1 MKFEQILNE
10 SVEILNEGALTDL
23 LTATFKGFKRT
34 VGATAEASL
43 QKALNDVAQGGK
55 KVALSVLRKNAS
67 YEDALKN
74 TVAEAARVKYNKSFT
89 DLLSFDRN
97 AAQKLVNDV
106 QTGMEKELSER
117 AALSKTIIDND
128 VKSATS
134 AVGTTQKGV
143 NAGTATKQ
151 DLAAATKELIANTK
165 LQSKYADMERVI
177 AGMDKLSAKK
187 VGDILKKEAK
197 VIDGTGESVA
207 GGVKGKVQVKTKDGF
222 FTATKEQIAKLP
234 GSVKRVIVNN
244 PIKSTLIGA
253 GLGIA
258 ALYYFF
264 NADNVIVT
272 DGDGNDVPDVN
283 SEWAPC
289 IKELIDSKE
298 GTLTTLE
305 GGGIVVVHVITP
317 EYPEGLNFTSNG
329 RVADIKTKKMG
340 SWKCKGTTPVIA
352 ESQKISISGLL
363 KEQSSEVDV
372 KTMSNYVDV
381 AVDDLDGFVD
391 GGNLTSLLNILK
403 ALNGKTFQ
411 GKNAISEFLSLYKE
425 DEGGDDFVADV
436 NSVGVK
442 TLGSEAILAKRE
454 VIALAKSGAAAV
466 VTPDTTKSGKVGLS
480 KIDITWD
487 GEKSKDDGSKPIVKP
502 VKKETNYHDCST
514 KEVFEFGCIS
524 PKIAEIQGCLGI
536 TPQKGYFGPKTRK
549 ALTDMFG
556 ETSLSGGITKDMY
569 DKVMASC
576 DESKVSARKK
586 YSPEEL
592 KTIPAE
598 KLKQTTGLKTGD
610 IKMPDITPLADTN
623 KGERI
628 YKLFQGNYETRNQE
642 GNENDS
648 YLFQE
653 GNRIKY
659 KGAALSQENLDLLSG
674 YISSLGYDFMK
685 AKPKDDY
692 EFKYVW
698 LKR

>member
-1 MKFEQILNE
+1 MTEKEMANE
-10 SVEILNEGALTDL
+10 LRNRKYSDAAIEEILGQTKKNPNWKNTRKVG
-23 LTATFKGFKRT
+23 TAERKAKRT
-34 VGATAEASL
+34 NSG
-43 QKALNDVAQGGK
+43 
-55 KVALSVLRKNAS
+55 
-67 YEDALKN
+67 KN
-74 TVAEAARVKYNKSFT
+74 TT
-89 DLLSFDRN
+89 
-97 AAQKLVNDV
+97 
-106 QTGMEKELSER
+106 QTPTTNGSGVPPQQTKTLTER
-117 AALSKTIIDND
+117 A
-128 VKSATS
+128 
-134 AVGTTQKGV
+134 
-143 NAGTATKQ
+143 
-151 DLAAATKELIANTK
+151 KELIDNIKNKKMSWGK
-165 LQSKYADMERVI
+165 LVAWA
-177 AGMDKLSAKK
+177 AGIGIGVTALWWWLYNNSDT
-187 VGDILKKEAK
+187 IP
-197 VIDGTGESVA
+197 DGTPE
-207 GGVKGKVQVKTKDGF
+207 TEPKD
-222 FTATKEQIAKLP
+222 
-234 GSVKRVIVNN
+234 
-244 PIKSTLIGA
+244 
-253 GLGIA
+253 
-258 ALYYFF
+258 
-264 NADNVIVT
+264 DN
-272 DGDGNDVPDVN
+272 
-283 SEWAPC
+283 SQWAPC
-289 IKELIDSKE
+289 INELIKSGE
-298 GTLTTLE
+298 GTVGNPSASGQISVTYLPDDINEKTK
-305 GGGIVVVHVITP
+305 
-317 EYPEGLNFTSNG
+317 YPQGLYFYSNG
-329 RVADIKTKKMG
+329 RVMDVATNKMG
-340 SWKCKGTTPVIA
+340 AWKCKGTTPVIA

>member
-1 MKFEQILNE
+1 MVKKNNMKLLNLIQE
-10 SVEILNEGALTDL
+10 NNKSVIKEGNTLQTIFKTVEDAKTLKSVNPSLFKTLEDIIKFGKAEGKPVEGYTAANKTNRTVINNVDDLVYSIKAGGMTAETMGQFYKGMLKSANTPRSIINEIVPEIIIDKGFVNTYGKMTEKEMATELRNRKYSDAAIEEILGQTKKNPNWKNTRKVGIAERKA
-23 LTATFKGFKRT
+23 KRT
-34 VGATAEASL
+34 NSG
-43 QKALNDVAQGGK
+43 
-55 KVALSVLRKNAS
+55 
-67 YEDALKN
+67 KN
-74 TVAEAARVKYNKSFT
+74 TTQTPTT
-89 DLLSFDRN
+89 DGSGVPP
-97 AAQKLVNDV
+97 Q
-106 QTGMEKELSER
+106 QTKTLTER
-117 AALSKTIIDND
+117 
-128 VKSATS
+128 
-134 AVGTTQKGV
+134 
-143 NAGTATKQ
+143 
-151 DLAAATKELIANTK
+151 TKELIDNIKNKKMSWGK
-165 LQSKYADMERVI
+165 LVAWA
-177 AGMDKLSAKK
+177 AGIGIGVTALWWWLYNNSDT
-187 VGDILKKEAK
+187 IP
-197 VIDGTGESVA
+197 DGTPE
-207 GGVKGKVQVKTKDGF
+207 TEPKD
-222 FTATKEQIAKLP
+222 
-234 GSVKRVIVNN
+234 N
-244 PIKSTLIGA
+244 
-253 GLGIA
+253 
-258 ALYYFF
+258 
-264 NADNVIVT
+264 
-272 DGDGNDVPDVN
+272 N

-305 GGGIVVVHVITP
+305 GGGIVVVQVITP

-391 GGNLTSLLNILK
+391 TGNLTSLLNILK

-454 VIALAKSGAAAV
+454 VIALAKSGGTATTT
-466 VTPDTTKSGKVGLS
+466 TPDTTKSGKVGLS

-556 ETSLSGGITKDMY
+556 ETSLAGGITKDMY